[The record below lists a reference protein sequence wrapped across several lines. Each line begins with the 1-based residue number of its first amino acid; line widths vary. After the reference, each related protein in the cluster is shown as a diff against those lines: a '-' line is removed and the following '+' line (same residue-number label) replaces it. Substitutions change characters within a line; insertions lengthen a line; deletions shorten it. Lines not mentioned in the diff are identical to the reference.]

1 MIKRT
6 LAPFIHT
13 EKNAPYIYLTIIAA
27 LVPACCYAVFYYDI
41 RAALMIL
48 LCAVSFVICD
58 VICSKAS
65 SRYNSSEYFD
75 LSSIVSGLVFALLL
89 PPDTPVYMALAGVLF
104 GSVITKQIFGG
115 AGSNI
120 INPAAGARLF
130 IEMVFPSGMCGY
142 TEPRANWFGIES
154 LISSTAVPVIPDH
167 SELSVIEL
175 LSGNFPGMLGASCA
189 VLAVLGAVFLLMR
202 GNLRLYAPL
211 SYIISLSV
219 LYYVMNPESNLI
231 TFMLSSGV
239 FFIAVFMLG
248 DMTTMPSR
256 FAAGAFAGLVCAVLT
271 VVLLPYVSL
280 ATALIA
286 PVVSV
291 NLMSFVM
298 DFFSKTLTRRTKQS
312 REVDVL

>member
-1 MIKRT
+1 MIKKT

-27 LVPACCYAVFYYDI
+27 LVPSCCYSVFYYGV
-41 RAALMIL
+41 RAIVMIL
-48 LCAVSFVICD
+48 LCVVSFMACD
-58 VICSKAS
+58 ILCSKIS
-65 SRYNSSEYFD
+65 NKDKRSEYFD
-75 LSSIVSGLVFALLL
+75 LSSAVSGLVFALLL
-89 PPDTPVYMALAGVLF
+89 PPDTPVYMALFGVLF
-104 GSVITKQIFGG
+104 GSVVTKQIFGG

-120 INPAAGARLF
+120 INPAAGGRLF

-142 TEPRANWFGIES
+142 AEPRENWFGIES
-154 LISSTAVPVIPDH
+154 LINATVQPFTPDY
-167 SELSVIEL
+167 SDLSLIEL
-175 LSGNFPGMLGASCA
+175 LSGNFPGLLGASCA
-189 VLAVLGAVFLLMR
+189 ALAVLGAIFLLLR

-211 SYIISLSV
+211 AYLASLSI
-219 LYYVMNPESNLI
+219 LYYVLHPEGDMPA
-231 TFMLSSGV
+231 FMLSSGV

-248 DMTTMPSR
+248 DMTTIPSR

-280 ATALIA
+280 ATATIA
-286 PVVSV
+286 PVVTV

-298 DFFSKTLTRRTKQS
+298 DFFSKTFSRRKKQS